1 MCARFTPGPSKPS
14 PIYNCFS
21 VDTLMS
27 DPVKGWVDER
37 IVLFEMAD
45 HESMFF
51 DPGYETDSTPG
62 LSWAHRCVC
71 NGFDVKVRV
80 FGTCG
85 ENGQKAA

>member
-1 MCARFTPGPSKPS
+1 
-14 PIYNCFS
+14 
-21 VDTLMS
+21 MS

-80 FGTCG
+80 IGTCG